1 MSLVVSP
8 PERFTMK
15 KIAPRKAALIGSL
28 LITAGLLSAGPALAQ
43 SKVTT
48 LTVFM
53 GSQQRP
59 EIFQPLFDKFTKQ
72 NPNIKVKIEQG
83 GATSEAQNQYLTTVL
98 VAKDPSLDIFLIDVV
113 RPATFAAA
121 GWAEP
126 LDSYIPSK
134 EQYVRAFLPGTIQ
147 SATVNG
153 KLYALPAFTDAQFL
167 YYRRDLLAKY
177 NARVPTT
184 WDELTQTA
192 AKITKAE
199 GGNLQGLNFQGAPI
213 EGAVCNFLE
222 LLWSAGGNV
231 GEVDSAQG
239 QQGLG
244 FLVNAVKTKLSP
256 ASSAEMKTDDSRQQ
270 FQAGNVLF
278 GMNWSYAWAH
288 FQGKSPD
295 PTKVKGNVG
304 VAKLPVFAKNSSS
317 TCVGGWQWGVSS
329 YSRNKAASVKLL
341 QFMVS
346 SDAQREIAVKGA
358 YLPVRRA
365 LYNDASVVEANPHFK
380 TLFAAVSSAR
390 SRPVTPA
397 YPRVS
402 EIIRSNVSAAVS
414 GNKTV
419 DAALKDMQ
427 QGLSPL
433 LK

>member
-1 MSLVVSP
+1 
-8 PERFTMK
+8 MK
-15 KIAPRKAALIGSL
+15 NAAFVLRTL
-28 LITAGLLSAGPALAQ
+28 LLSAALLPAAQ
-43 SKVTT
+43 AQTVSSPTT

-59 EIFQPLFDKFTKQ
+59 EIFQPIFDRFSKQ
-72 NPNIKVKIEQG
+72 NPNIRVKIEQG

-98 VAKDPSLDIFLIDVV
+98 AARDPSLDIFLIDVV

-134 EQYVRAFLPGTIQ
+134 DQYLKAFLPGTIA

-167 YYRRDLLAKY
+167 YYRKDLLAKY
-177 NARVPTT
+177 GAKVPTT
-184 WDELTQTA
+184 WDELTATA

-199 GGNLQGLNFQGAPI
+199 GATGNSNLQGFNFQGAPI
-213 EGAVCNFLE
+213 EGTVCNFLE
-222 LLWSAGGNV
+222 MLWSAGGDAGN
-231 GEVDSAQG
+231 VDSAQG
-239 QQGLG
+239 QQGLN
-244 FLVNAVKTKLSP
+244 FLVNSVKSKLSP
-256 ASSAEMKTDDSRQQ
+256 ASSAEIKTDDSRQQ
-270 FQAGNVLF
+270 FQAGKVLF
-278 GMNWSYAWAH
+278 GLNWSYAWAH

-295 PTKVKGNVG
+295 PTLVKGNVG
-304 VAKLPVFAKNSSS
+304 VAKLPAFGKNSSS

-329 YSRNKAASVKLL
+329 YSKNKAAAVKLL
-341 QFMVS
+341 QYMVS
-346 SDAQREIAVKGA
+346 SDVQRDLAVNGA

-365 LYNDASVVEANPHFK
+365 LYNDAAVVAANPHFK
-380 TLFAAVSSAR
+380 TLFPVVSNAR

-402 EIIRSNVSAAVS
+402 EIIRTNVSAAVS

-427 QGLSPL
+427 QGLAPL

>member
-1 MSLVVSP
+1 
-8 PERFTMK
+8 MK
-15 KIAPRKAALIGSL
+15 KHTPLIGLAALIS
-28 LITAGLLSAGPALAQ
+28 TGLLAAAPALAQ
-43 SKVTT
+43 SKVIT

-59 EIFQPLFDKFTKQ
+59 EVFQPLFDKFTQQ
-72 NPNIKVKIEQG
+72 NPNIRVKIEQG
-83 GATSEAQNQYLTTVL
+83 GATSEVQNQYLTTVL
-98 VAKDPSLDIFLIDVV
+98 AARDTSLDIFLIDVV

-134 EQYVRAFLPGTIQ
+134 DTYLKAFLPGTIA

-167 YYRRDLLAKY
+167 YYRKDLLAKY
-177 NARVPTT
+177 NVRVPTT
-184 WDELTQTA
+184 WTELATTA

-199 GGNLQGLNFQGAPI
+199 GGTLQGLNFQGAPI

-222 LLWSAGGNV
+222 LLWSGGGDAGN
-231 GEVDSAQG
+231 VDSAQG

-270 FQAGNVLF
+270 FQAGKVLF

-295 PTKVKGNVG
+295 PTLVKGNVG
-304 VAKLPVFAKNSSS
+304 VAKLPAFGKNSSA

-329 YSRNKAASVKLL
+329 YSKNKAAAVKLL

-346 SDAQREIAVKGA
+346 ADAQREIAVKGA

-365 LYNDASVVEANPHFK
+365 LYNDAAVVAANPHFK
-380 TLFAAVSSAR
+380 TLFPAVSGAR

-402 EIIRSNVSAAVS
+402 EIIRTNVSAAVS

-427 QGLSPL
+427 QALSPL

>member
-1 MSLVVSP
+1 
-8 PERFTMK
+8 MK
-15 KIAPRKAALIGSL
+15 NAASTL
-28 LITAGLLSAGPALAQ
+28 TALLLSATLLPAAQ
-43 SKVTT
+43 AAPATT

-59 EIFQPLFDKFTKQ
+59 EIFQPIFDRFSKQ

-98 VAKDPSLDIFLIDVV
+98 AARDPSLDIFLIDVV

-134 EQYVRAFLPGTIQ
+134 DQYLKAFLPGTIQ

-167 YYRRDLLAKY
+167 YYRKDLLAKY
-177 NARVPTT
+177 NAKVPTT
-184 WDELTQTA
+184 WDELTATA
-192 AKITKAE
+192 AKITRAE
-199 GGNLQGLNFQGAPI
+199 GGGLQGFNFQGAPI
-213 EGAVCNFLE
+213 EGTVCNFLE
-222 LLWSAGGNV
+222 MLWSAGGDASN
-231 GEVDSAQG
+231 VDSAQG

-244 FLVNAVKTKLSP
+244 FLVNSVKTKLSP
-256 ASSAEMKTDDSRQQ
+256 ASSAEIKTDDSRQQ
-270 FQAGNVLF
+270 FQAGKVLF
-278 GMNWSYAWAH
+278 GLNWSYAWAH
-288 FQGKSPD
+288 FHGKSPD
-295 PTKVKGNVG
+295 PTLVKGNVG
-304 VAKLPVFAKNSSS
+304 VAKLPAFGKNTSS

-329 YSRNKAASVKLL
+329 YSKNKAAAIKLL
-341 QFMVS
+341 QYMVS
-346 SDAQREIAVKGA
+346 SDVQREIAVNGA

-365 LYNDASVVEANPHFK
+365 LYNDAAVVSANPHFK
-380 TLFAAVSSAR
+380 TLFPVVSNAR

-402 EIIRSNVSAAVS
+402 EIIRTNVSAAVS

-427 QGLSPL
+427 QGLAPL
-433 LK
+433 IK

>member
-1 MSLVVSP
+1 
-8 PERFTMK
+8 MK
-15 KIAPRKAALIGSL
+15 KPALYLLTGLLTAALP
-28 LITAGLLSAGPALAQ
+28 AAPALAQ
-43 SKVTT
+43 AQKVTT

-59 EIFQPLFDKFTKQ
+59 EIFQPLFDKFTQQ

-83 GATSEAQNQYLTTVL
+83 GATSEAQNSYLTTVL
-98 VAKDPSLDIFLIDVV
+98 AARDTNLDIFLIDVV

-134 EQYVRAFLPGTIQ
+134 EGYLKAFLPGTVQ

-167 YYRRDLLAKY
+167 YYRKDLLAKY
-177 NARVPTT
+177 KAKVPTT

-199 GGNLQGLNFQGAPI
+199 GGTLQGLNFQGAPI
-213 EGAVCNFLE
+213 EGTVCNFLE
-222 LLWSAGGNV
+222 MLWTGGGDVSNV
-231 GEVDSAQG
+231 TSPQA
-239 QQGLG
+239 QQGLNY
-244 FLVNAVKTKLSP
+244 LVNSVKTKLSP
-256 ASSAEMKTDDSRQQ
+256 ASSAEIKTDDSRQQ

-278 GMNWSYAWAH
+278 GLNWSYAWAH

-304 VAKLPVFAKNSSS
+304 VARLPVFGKNPSS
-317 TCVGGWQWGVSS
+317 TCIGGWQWGVSS
-329 YSRNKAASVKLL
+329 YSRNKAAAVKLL

-346 SDAQREIAVKGA
+346 ADAQRQIAVNGA

-365 LYNDASVVEANPHFK
+365 LYNDAAVVAANPHFK
-380 TLFAAVSSAR
+380 TLFPAVSSAR

-402 EIIRSNVSAAVS
+402 EIIRTNVSAAVS

-427 QGLSPL
+427 QGLAPL